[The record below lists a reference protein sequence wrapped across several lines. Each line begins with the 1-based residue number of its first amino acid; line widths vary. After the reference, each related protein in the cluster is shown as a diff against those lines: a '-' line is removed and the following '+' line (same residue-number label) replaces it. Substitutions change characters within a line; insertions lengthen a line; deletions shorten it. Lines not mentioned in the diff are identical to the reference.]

1 MSETC
6 TAVPIPMTTRG
17 VGIHTNNYYNFVKYA
32 FDKEPPCTIH
42 QMYRVS
48 LLQLDVRIQCCQ
60 AASILPFDPDADV
73 TYPLPYFNEFTDT
86 SIVQENFP
94 ILAKAISSV
103 GNFTENGIAY
113 QPYVPHMNDRHFYDT
128 AEEKDRNESGET
140 FDDNNRQIVPDPYL
154 VTIQNLRS
162 VVLALANPNTPGRI
176 RRRFVHR
183 NPLPGA
189 VFHNDVLTNPDDI
202 MPETYDFKAASE
214 DILTFL
220 RLLRSFSPE
229 SKLIESIHYQSAG
242 HISILTS
249 VHHPRNAFFA
259 LDGTRLTYSE
269 QSTVRAYQPA
279 GELDQFEGC
288 INLMNEF
295 PSILG
300 RGSDFKDIKRWA
312 IRCEYVSSALY
323 NTNWLS
329 AMNSLVEIHEVNV
342 LNNNNFHFSP
352 IPTQR

>member
-1 MSETC
+1 MSDTC
-6 TAVPIPMTTRG
+6 TAVAIPMTTRG
-17 VGIHTNNYYNFVKYA
+17 LGIHTNNYYNFVKCA
-32 FDKEPPCTIH
+32 FVKELPCTIH

-60 AASILPFDPDADV
+60 AASLFPFDPDTDV
-73 TYPLPYFNEFTDT
+73 TYLLPYFNEFTDT
-86 SIVQENFP
+86 SMVQENFQ

-113 QPYVPHMNDRHFYDT
+113 QPYVPHMNDRHVYMDNGDDK
-128 AEEKDRNESGET
+128 ENGEM
-140 FDDNNRQIVPDPYL
+140 FDENRQIIPDPYL

-162 VVLALANPNTPGRI
+162 VVVALANTTTTTRI
-176 RRRFVHR
+176 RRRFIHR

-189 VFHNDVLTNPDDI
+189 IFHNDVLTNPDEI
-202 MPETYDFKAASE
+202 MPETYDFKAASA
-214 DILTFL
+214 DILAFL
-220 RLLRSFSPE
+220 KLLRSFSLK
-229 SKLIESIHYQSAG
+229 SQLIEPIQYQSAG

-249 VHHPRNAFFA
+249 VHHPRNAFFS
-259 LDGTRLTYSE
+259 LDGTKLAYSE
-269 QSTVRAYQPA
+269 HSTVRAYQPA

-300 RGSDFKDIKRWA
+300 RGSEFKDIKRWA
-312 IRCEYVSSALY
+312 MRSEYVSSALY

-329 AMNSLVEIHEVNV
+329 AVNSLVEVQDVRV
-342 LNNNNFHFSP
+342 LANDTFDILS
-352 IPTQR
+352 IPTQ

>member
-17 VGIHTNNYYNFVKYA
+17 IGIHTNNYYNLVTYA

-60 AASILPFDPDADV
+60 AASLFPFDPDTDV

-86 SIVQENFP
+86 SIVQENFQ

-103 GNFTENGIAY
+103 GNFTENGISY
-113 QPYVPHMNDRHFYDT
+113 QPYVPHMNDRHIYST
-128 AEEKDRNESGET
+128 AENGDDDTE
-140 FDDNNRQIVPDPYL
+140 FDDNRQIVPDPYL

-162 VVLALANPNTPGRI
+162 VVLALAIPNTTHRI
-176 RRRFVHR
+176 RRHFVHR

-189 VFHNDVLTNPDDI
+189 VFINDVLTNPDAI

-214 DILTFL
+214 DVLAFL
-220 RLLRSFSPE
+220 KMMRSFSPK
-229 SKLIESIHYQSAG
+229 SNLIEPIQYQRAG
-242 HISILTS
+242 HISILSS
-249 VHHPRNAFFA
+249 VHHPRNAFFS
-259 LDGTRLTYSE
+259 LDGMKLTYSE

-279 GELDQFEGC
+279 GELDHFDGC
-288 INLMNEF
+288 TNLMNEF

-300 RGSDFKDIKRWA
+300 RGSEFKDIKRWA
-312 IRCEYVSSALY
+312 IRCEYVSCALY
-323 NTNWLS
+323 NTNWMS
-329 AMNSLVEIHEVNV
+329 AVNSLVEIKDDCV
-342 LNNNNFHFSP
+342 LR
-352 IPTQR
+352 QRHP